1 MQTYM
6 MMNSDHADKI
16 RAHMKVG
23 SSVPVYVE
31 PTSYLAPILRGREQ
45 RAVDNNGNSIHHMAA
60 FLAKGGKPIVV
71 PSTQR
76 IVVGE
81 LWAAEFLGLNLF
93 HFRYHNKGHCH
104 VTEKNH

>member
-6 MMNSDHADKI
+6 MMNTDHADKI

-31 PTSYLAPILRGREQ
+31 PTSYLAPILRGKEQ
-45 RAVDNNGNSIHHMAA
+45 RSVDNKGNSIHHMAA

-76 IVVGE
+76 IVVGDM
-81 LWAAEFLGLNLF
+81 WAAEFLQITIF
-93 HFRYHNKGHCH
+93 SFRYNNQGFNTHH
-104 VTEKNH
+104 EKNH